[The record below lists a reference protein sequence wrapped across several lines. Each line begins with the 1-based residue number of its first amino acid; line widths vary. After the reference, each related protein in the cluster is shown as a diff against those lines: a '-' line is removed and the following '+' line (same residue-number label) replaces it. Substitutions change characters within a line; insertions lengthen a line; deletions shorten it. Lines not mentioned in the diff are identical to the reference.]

1 MTVNAIV
8 ETLYKSK
15 ELDDCIRKTVRQDH
29 QSDFKHELI
38 LLLYEKPHELILSLY
53 NTSGLT
59 YYVVRI
65 ILNLVNQNRNRYHR
79 IYNDSKITYDTS
91 AIESMNVSYE
101 GMTMVER
108 MKDEERE
115 LRVVAEIKNLDE
127 NTTER
132 FPFYQSLVYA
142 VERYGGI
149 RAASRATG
157 IPRSSICD
165 AIKIVRKKL
174 SCV

>member
-8 ETLYKSK
+8 ENLYKSR
-15 ELDDCIRKTVRQDH
+15 ELDDCIKKMVRQDH

-65 ILNLVNQNRNRYHR
+65 ILNLVNQKRNVYHR
-79 IYNDSKITYDTS
+79 TYNDSNITYDTS
-91 AIESMNVSYE
+91 VLDKVSYE
-101 GMTMVER
+101 EITMVER